1 MTPEELKKQRYR
13 TEICVGCGEEWNV
26 SRKANIPESGYLC
39 PTCRAKKQV
48 KTTAA
53 VVSAAGGAVMYIVC
67 AWMAGIARG
76 YMAFGGETVF
86 LLIAA
91 AGVGTLAA
99 MCAKELK
106 RKKDPRRQPGIR
118 HMETVKHEAGS
129 HEEHALIL
137 YHKL

>member
-1 MTPEELKKQRYR
+1 
-13 TEICVGCGEEWNV
+13 
-26 SRKANIPESGYLC
+26 
-39 PTCRAKKQV
+39 
-48 KTTAA
+48 
-53 VVSAAGGAVMYIVC
+53 MYIVC
-67 AWMAGIARG
+67 AWMAGIVRG

-99 MCAKELK
+99 MCAEELK